1 MKSKFIIPL
10 GLLLLLISAFIFQLD
25 SENLYFNPKNWTS
38 TQDFSYQKP
47 ECCKPKIDSISD
59 TKKGCVYKTV
69 FEHDFSDSDFIY
81 KTSENVEKSIIKALE
96 WISKEQL
103 ADGGWSAQTNVNSI
117 KINPNSN
124 SQTQLK
130 SDPATTAMVS
140 MALLRCGNTPFK
152 GTYQN
157 AMVKSTQFLIECIE
171 NSSSNDI
178 NITTIKGTQPQYKL
192 GHNIDV
198 MLTSQYLTNLLPV
211 YNEHPDKK
219 NQVKKCI
226 EICVNKIQKAQNQNG
241 SFVGS
246 GWAGVL
252 QSSFANNALETAKSA
267 GIMVDSVVL
276 EKSRMYQKN
285 NFDADNNKAVTSDG
299 AGIILYSVSSSG
311 RASAKEAN
319 QAKKYVE
326 KAKKSGLVK
335 ENETVTNETLEKA
348 GLSKSEALKYSTA
361 YKVNVNA
368 SKLAAQDNIMQ
379 GFGNN
384 GGEEFISF
392 LQTGEGLIISRDKN
406 WKNWFENVSGKLLSI
421 QEKNGNWQGHHCIT
435 SPVFCTA
442 TCLLILSV
450 NNDVKN
456 LLTLSE

>member
-1 MKSKFIIPL
+1 
-10 GLLLLLISAFIFQLD
+10 
-25 SENLYFNPKNWTS
+25 
-38 TQDFSYQKP
+38 
-47 ECCKPKIDSISD
+47 
-59 TKKGCVYKTV
+59 
-69 FEHDFSDSDFIY
+69 
-81 KTSENVEKSIIKALE
+81 
-96 WISKEQL
+96 
-103 ADGGWSAQTNVNSI
+103 
-117 KINPNSN
+117 
-124 SQTQLK
+124 
-130 SDPATTAMVS
+130 MVS

-157 AMVKSTQFLIECIE
+157 AMVKSTQFLIQCVE
-171 NSSSNDI
+171 NSGRNDL

-198 MLTSQYLTNLLPV
+198 MLTSQYLTNLLPI
-211 YNEHPDKK
+211 YNAHPDKK

-226 EICVNKIQKAQNQNG
+226 EICINKIQKAQNQNG

-252 QSSFANNALETAKSA
+252 QSSFANNALETANSA

-276 EKSRMYQKN
+276 EKSRIYQKN

-299 AGIILYSVSSSG
+299 AGIILYSVSSSS

-319 QAKKYVE
+319 EAKKYVE
-326 KAKKSGLVK
+326 KAKKSGLVN

-361 YKVNVNA
+361 YKVNLNA

-421 QEKNGNWQGHHCIT
+421 QEQNGNWQGHHCIT

-456 LLTLSE
+456 LLSLSE